1 MTLTT
6 ENQIATKV
14 AIITDQHFGA
24 RNDNQHFHQFFE
36 KFYKEYGISYAS
48 VLELNHK
55 KMLDISDNCIDCD
68 PDILCFIF
76 ESIIKDYKM
85 MLNRENPYLED

>member
-1 MTLTT
+1 MLNNEHLEMLCEMT
-6 ENQIATKV
+6 EV
-14 AIITDQHFGA
+14 HF
-24 RNDNQHFHQFFE
+24 QCFE

-85 MLNRENPYLED
+85 MLNRENPYLDSDS